1 MAHEMMWKTG
11 ETVTFG
17 SYWQSPGAG
26 KQPIEWIVLREQGS
40 RRLLISH
47 RALDQQ
53 PYNVSGQ
60 GTSWTESTLRDW
72 LNKIFLDAAF
82 SAEEQA
88 ALRLPAEGEI
98 GHEETGDKVFL
109 LNEAEVRACFPKK
122 RDAVCW
128 GTAYAQT
135 QGVSQGSEMF
145 GHGCAWWL
153 RTSYSGKNSA
163 GMVGKVGDTGFILVK
178 TNYLGVRPAVWV
190 DLSILQGEKAP
201 AASGQTVKNAMYH
214 NVFISYSRSEK
225 SVADAICNTLEH
237 DGIICWYADRDL
249 QDTGDYTSYA
259 AAVTKAIQN
268 TQVFILLVT
277 ARAGQSRAIMN
288 EVMIA
293 QQSKRVIIPFI
304 MEKDNIPYSMQF
316 VYDPQMV
323 KAITIVGHSLEKSI
337 ISLCAT
343 VREILGLPDT
353 PAPKAMEAE
362 ERCIPDDS
370 GNYIFISYS
379 HKNKDQVI
387 PIIRRLQREGYA
399 VWYDEGI
406 DPGTEWDENIA
417 AHIAGCAYFIAML
430 SKEFLES
437 SNCRDELYFAR
448 EEEKNRVL
456 VYLTEDVQLPVGMRM
471 RLGRL
476 QAIHKYSY
484 ADEAE
489 FYEKLLSTQGI
500 EVCKKE

>member
-17 SYWQSPGAG
+17 SYWQSPSAG

-178 TNYLGVRPAVWV
+178 TNYLGVRPVIWV
-190 DLSILQGEKAP
+190 DLSILHGEEAP
-201 AASGQTVKNAMYH
+201 EQVMRKTDDH
-214 NVFISYSRSEK
+214 DVFISYSGFEK
-225 SVADAICNTLEH
+225 DMAVAICDTLER
-237 DGIICWYADRDL
+237 DGIRCWYADRDL
-249 QDTGDYTSYA
+249 QSTGDYEEYA
-259 AAVTKAIQN
+259 STVSHAIQN
-268 TQVFILLVT
+268 TRVFILLMT
-277 ARAGQSRAIMN
+277 SRAAQSRAIMN
-288 EVMIA
+288 EI
-293 QQSKRVIIPFI
+293 RVA
-304 MEKDNIPYSMQF
+304 KQ
-316 VYDPQMV
+316 
-323 KAITIVGHSLEKSI
+323 ARRAIVGLIVEPLDMREVHMFTLMLENAKILNEPDSAMEQRI
-337 ISLCAT
+337 ELLRVT
-343 VREILGLPDT
+343 VRNILESPDA
-353 PAPKAMEAE
+353 PAPKTMETE

-489 FYEKLLSTQGI
+489 FYEKLLSAQGI